1 MLYKCA
7 PQAPATDHGH
17 TQTIKNGNKHLTVDI
32 HCHVHVPECDTMVEG
47 KWKIEQMP
55 VIHFANDLT
64 RELNIEQN
72 DILMPKL
79 TDPELRIKDMDSCG
93 VDIQAISPSP
103 FHYSYWADPELGRD
117 VSVVAN
123 NTVGELGENILIDFL
138 QCAPSH
144 YSIQK
149 WQLLNSNAVTKN
161 TTCGV
166 WK

>member
-7 PQAPATDHGH
+7 PHAPATDHGH

-123 NTVGELGENILIDFL
+123 DTVGELGAKYPDRFSPMCTVPLQHPEMAIAELERLSLI
-138 QCAPSH
+138 H
-144 YSIQK
+144 I
-149 WQLLNSNAVTKN
+149 
-161 TTCGV
+161 
-166 WK
+166 